1 MSLEVDVG
9 LGLLLLL
16 VLHGLIG
23 WGSSSVGAPRVQ
35 KIGPFTARSGSAVNT
50 EGILKPWAIAGL
62 YIYLYIIPNDLKTQ
76 KTCEPWMHNCPLGPT
91 AKHLAQVRAKV
102 GSGPQSI
109 LQAEVESYTEAVLK
123 IAKDGTTQNPHIKPG
138 IFGISSVSSSK
149 PHLQHGKWDQPFYV
163 W

>member
-9 LGLLLLL
+9 LGLS
-16 VLHGLIG
+16 LHRVTWTHRLGKFIG
-23 WGSSSVGAPRVQ
+23 WSSTCPE
-35 KIGPFTARSGSAVNT
+35 GPFTARSGSA
-50 EGILKPWAIAGL
+50 IHRRHLKTLSDCWII
-62 YIYLYIIPNDLKTQ
+62 YIYIYIIPNDLKTQ

-123 IAKDGTTQNPHIKPG
+123 IAKDGTTQNPHIKPA

-163 W
+163 